1 MNKQLITIEGN
12 IGAGKTTLAQM
23 LARDYNARL
32 ILEEFSDNPFLSR
45 FYEDPARYGFPVELF
60 FMAERYNQL
69 KEQISEQDL
78 FSTMTITD
86 YLFIKSL
93 LFASINLSDQEYSLY
108 QRLFNIIN
116 PTLPRPDILL
126 YLHVPTDL
134 LLQNIHNRGR
144 YYEYQIDEGYLQNIQ
159 DRYFS
164 YFKSVRDQLRIVVMD
179 ASAIDFVENPAD
191 YQKIKNALEDS
202 YSPGIHYVNT

>member
-32 ILEEFSDNPFLSR
+32 ILEEFSDNPFLSK
-45 FYEDPARYGFPVELF
+45 FYEDPSRYGFPVELF

-69 KEQISEQDL
+69 KQQISEQEL
-78 FSTMTITD
+78 FNTMTVTD

-93 LFASINLSDQEYSLY
+93 LFASINLSDEEYSLY

-116 PTLPRPDILL
+116 PTLPQPDIVL
-126 YLHVPTDL
+126 YLHVPPDK
-134 LLQNIHNRGR
+134 LLQNIHARGR
-144 YYEYQIDEGYLQNIQ
+144 KYEYQIDADYLQSIQ

-164 YFKSVRDQLRIVVMD
+164 YFKTVRDQLRIVILD
-179 ASAIDFVENPAD
+179 ASTLDFVQRPAD
-191 YQKIKNALEDS
+191 YQHIKNAIEDS
-202 YSPGIHYVNT
+202 YSPGIHYQNS